1 MMRPTEFVNLRR
13 RSVLTRVLRILLAAV
28 IVYVAAAAP
37 LHAAGGDEGFT
48 IRSGSA
54 VLRSASPRQ
63 SGKVP
68 VVLIHGML
76 GTPGLWSAMIERLS
90 TGAVT
95 GERCQFLTFA
105 YDSLR
110 PIADSARE
118 LQEALAETRRRF
130 DPEGRDD
137 SFDRV

>member
-1 MMRPTEFVNLRR
+1 MRPTEFINVPR
-13 RSVLTRVLRILLAAV
+13 RSQPTSVPRMLLAAAA
-28 IVYVAAAAP
+28 VYVMASAP
-37 LHAAGGDEGFT
+37 LFAAGGDEGFA

-68 VVLIHGML
+68 VVFIHGML